1 MAWTKLWF
9 SKHKGKTVPQVMF
22 SDPDWFFWAF
32 ENGVFGE
39 KGRLEAEAK
48 EVYRKAQSIKI
59 PQDEGQ
65 ELVAEYG
72 IHPSNGAFCD
82 LEIVHKTRRPHTGS
96 TKTFRLPVIDLTVP
110 RRGTIRDVLNI

>member
-9 SKHKGKTVPQVMF
+9 SKHKGKTLPQVMF

-48 EVYRKAQSIKI
+48 DVYRKAQSIKI
-59 PQDEGQ
+59 PQMRDRNWWQ
-65 ELVAEYG
+65 NMAC
-72 IHPSNGAFCD
+72 IHQ
-82 LEIVHKTRRPHTGS
+82 TGR
-96 TKTFRLPVIDLTVP
+96 FVIW
-110 RRGTIRDVLNI
+110 R